1 MNSGTRPQLPLA
13 SSGCSCCGPAQAGRP
28 AATLPAPSARVSPA
42 AVVPSEAEA
51 GADANAQR
59 NFAVEGMTCA
69 HCVRSVEA
77 AVSAVA
83 GVASASVDLVPGGRS
98 LLAVTGPAA
107 DADIRRAV
115 SSAGYALA

>member
-13 SSGCSCCGPAQAGRP
+13 SSGCSCCGPVQAAQP
-28 AATLPAPSARVSPA
+28 SATLPAPSAQVSPA
-42 AVVPSEAEA
+42 AVVPSQA
-51 GADANAQR
+51 GDGANTQR
-59 NFAVEGMTCA
+59 SFAVDGMTCG

-107 DADIRRAV
+107 DADISRAV

>member
-13 SSGCSCCGPAQAGRP
+13 SSGCSCCGPAQAARP
-28 AATLPAPSARVSPA
+28 AAALPAPSARVSRA

-51 GADANAQR
+51 GADATAQR
-59 NFAVEGMTCA
+59 SFAVEGMTCA
-69 HCVRSVEA
+69 HCVPSVVA

-98 LLAVTGPAA
+98 LLAVTGPAH